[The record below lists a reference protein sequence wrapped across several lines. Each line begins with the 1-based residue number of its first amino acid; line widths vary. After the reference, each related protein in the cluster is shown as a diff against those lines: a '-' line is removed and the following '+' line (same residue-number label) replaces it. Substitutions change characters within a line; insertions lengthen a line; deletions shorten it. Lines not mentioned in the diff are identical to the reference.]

1 MSQPGAET
9 DPQAPAN
16 GALTSTAVP
25 VVTGTPVVPVV
36 TPQVGEDGQPEVFS
50 REYVEQLR
58 REAAAARAANKTLQ
72 KKADDALKAGM
83 SESDRLVHEA
93 REQATAEVR
102 KTYATRLAT
111 SEFRTQAVASGI
123 SAEQLPALLDDLAV
137 DKFITDDGEADVKK
151 IEAKVKT
158 WSAFAAPAAPQRQSF
173 DGGPRQT
180 VTGGQS
186 MDDMIRGAVGIT
198 R

>member
-9 DPQAPAN
+9 DPQALQ
-16 GALTSTAVP
+16 GATTQTAGTVP
-25 VVTGTPVVPVV
+25 VVTTAPVVV
-36 TPQVGEDGQPEVFS
+36 TPQVGENGEPETFG

-72 KKADDALKAGM
+72 KKADDALKNGM
-83 SESDRLVHEA
+83 SEAERLAHEA
-93 REQATAEVR
+93 REEGAATVR
-102 KTYATRLAT
+102 KEYATRLAT
-111 SEFRTQAVASGI
+111 SEIRSQALASGI

-137 DKFITDDGEADVKK
+137 DRFVTDDGEADVKK
-151 IEAKVKT
+151 IAAKVKT
-158 WSAFAAPAAPQRQSF
+158 WSALAAPPQRQSF

-180 VTGGQS
+180 ASAGQS
-186 MDDMIRGAVGIT
+186 MDDMIRGAVGIH